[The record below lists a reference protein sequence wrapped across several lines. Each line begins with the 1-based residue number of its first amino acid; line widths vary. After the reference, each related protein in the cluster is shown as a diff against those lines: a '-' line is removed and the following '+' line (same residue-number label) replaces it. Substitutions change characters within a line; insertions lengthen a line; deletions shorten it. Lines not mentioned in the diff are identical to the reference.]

1 VLQGS
6 GEGTNFTGQKPGFLR
21 LTTRSLL
28 VVGEVGLS
36 TVLLIG
42 AALLIQSL
50 ARVYR
55 VDPGFQ
61 ASNLLTMSL
70 TPSPVRYDTEQKRA
84 AFYGA
89 LVGRIDALPG
99 VKSAA
104 TTTALPLTP
113 YPMAQVQVTGRA
125 PDRRPLAMIL
135 SVSPQYF
142 QVLEIPLKRGREFS
156 AHDNLQ
162 TLPVAIINDSMAR
175 RFWPQYPNGPDPIGE
190 HILIGSHSKPTEIV
204 GVVADTRDYKLTE
217 EPGLGV
223 YLSSF
228 QQPAQSAAIVIRTE
242 RDPLMF
248 VHAVRSQILELDH
261 DQPISAVASMNEVID
276 ASEGQLSVMMILLG
290 IFAVAAAM
298 IAVIGLYGIMAYSV
312 TQRAREIGI
321 RKALGAQRG
330 NIIALVVGHG
340 LRLALFGLL
349 LGMCGA
355 FALTRVLQG
364 LLFQITPTDPATYI
378 GIAFLFIAV
387 ILAASYI
394 PARRAACL
402 DPLIMLRS

>member
-1 VLQGS
+1 
-6 GEGTNFTGQKPGFLR
+6 
-21 LTTRSLL
+21 
-28 VVGEVGLS
+28 
-36 TVLLIG
+36 
-42 AALLIQSL
+42 
-50 ARVYR
+50 
-55 VDPGFQ
+55 
-61 ASNLLTMSL
+61 
-70 TPSPVRYDTEQKRA
+70 
-84 AFYGA
+84 
-89 LVGRIDALPG
+89 
-99 VKSAA
+99 
-104 TTTALPLTP
+104 
-113 YPMAQVQVTGRA
+113 
-125 PDRRPLAMIL
+125 
-135 SVSPQYF
+135 
-142 QVLEIPLKRGREFS
+142 
-156 AHDNLQ
+156 
-162 TLPVAIINDSMAR
+162 MAR

-204 GVVADTRDYKLTE
+204 GIVADTRDYKLTE
-217 EPGLGV
+217 EPDLGV

-242 RDPLMF
+242 RDPIMF
-248 VHAVRSQILELDH
+248 VHAVRSQILDLDH
-261 DQPISAVASMNEVID
+261 DQPVSAVASMNEVVD

-290 IFAVAAAM
+290 IFAAAAAM
-298 IAVIGLYGIMAYSV
+298 IAVIGLYGVMAYSV

-394 PARRAACL
+394 PARRAARL